1 MRTARRLS
9 IVMMGALLGLGLVGT
24 AQASTSVSPQTRED
38 TLSAMHGEAFAYA
51 SYNAYAQQAART
63 GVDGLARLFRKT
75 AHTERYDHFAA
86 EARLIHFVRGNADNL
101 RTSIAGE
108 SREATVIYP
117 YFAYQAEQD
126 GCQKAADLFRELAAD
141 EAVHAKQFRRALYA
155 ITHPHSGVVVPV
167 GEHVRPKPIFA
178 SLPACKGRTRE
189 NLLATIRGEAF
200 ANASYTAYAMKA
212 RQTGQLRLAR
222 LWDNT
227 ASQEL
232 GEHFVEAAE
241 LYGLVRDNATNDE
254 KSMRGELHEA
264 TVMYPT
270 YGRRAEQAGDSDA
283 AELFRD
289 IAIDEAHHACAFL
302 IALFEIVVPS
312 APSGHAD
319 HADHAAHMMT
329 MMGSGRHAGAAAHG

>member
-9 IVMMGALLGLGLVGT
+9 IVAMGALLGLGLVGT

-51 SYNAYAQQAART
+51 SYNAYAQEAART
-63 GVDGLARLFRKT
+63 GIDALAKLFRKT

-108 SREATVIYP
+108 TREATVIYP

-126 GCQKAADLFRELAAD
+126 RCEPAAKLFRELAAD
-141 EAVHAKQFRRALYA
+141 EAVHAKRFRRALYA

-167 GEHVRPKPIFA
+167 GEYFRPKPIFA
-178 SLPACKGRTRE
+178 SLPACRGRTRE

-200 ANASYTAYAMKA
+200 ANASYTSYAEKA
-212 RQTGQLRLAR
+212 RQTGQPRLAR
-222 LWDNT
+222 LWENT

-232 GEHFVEAAE
+232 GEHFAEAAE
-241 LYGLVRDNATNDE
+241 LYGLVRDNKANLL
-254 KSMRGELHEA
+254 KSMKGELHEA

-270 YGRRAEQAGDSDA
+270 YAQRAEQAGDDEA
-283 AELFRD
+283 ADLFFE
-289 IAIDEAHHACAFL
+289 IAVDEAHHACDFL
-302 IALFEIVVPS
+302 LASLEIVVPS
-312 APSGHAD
+312 TPSD
-319 HADHAAHMMT
+319 HAGMR
-329 MMGSGRHAGAAAHG
+329 S